1 MSPSLHDYLDPRSA
15 PAEPPPRSQ
24 MGARTREL
32 HDALDH
38 RARLSGVASL
48 HPDGPSVQR
57 DLLGSA
63 QVIAW
68 QEGKAERLFL
78 GESCW
83 ADLPHLYARYGTAIG
98 HTLHAALR
106 ELEGARAAI
115 AVECGMQAVAL
126 TFDVLMGP
134 RAHAVTM
141 RQVYNKS
148 RAYLERLAFRVGGSV
163 TIVDDGDLLG
173 LAAAVRPDTALIF
186 CETFTNPLTRA
197 QDPEALVRLVREAR
211 SLAPELRL
219 VVDDTI
225 ATPWSI
231 RRPLLASGVD
241 VVVAAGTKA
250 LGGQDRDLFGV
261 IATDDVQFANQVMD
275 LAAMRGGLLDWRR
288 AEAIALD
295 LPRAR
300 EDFLRRC
307 EGAARIAAFL
317 AEHPAIE
324 AIFHPSR
331 PDHVDAAIVHER
343 YVRGGSLISFRI
355 RGLDEAG
362 ARHFAD
368 VLAMSGVV
376 RYALSFDGLA
386 TKVNHHKTVSEY
398 FTPEEALV
406 RGGIDRLIRLAV
418 GVEDPED
425 LIAAL
430 NWALHHHPQVSG
442 EAVLAWQRERAAE
455 LGLAGQGR

>member
-1 MSPSLHDYLDPRSA
+1 MRPNLHQYLDPSTA
-15 PAEPPPRSQ
+15 PAAPPPREVMS
-24 MGARTREL
+24 ASTREL
-32 HDALDH
+32 HDALDR
-38 RARLSGVASL
+38 RARSTGVASL
-48 HPDGPSVQR
+48 HPDEPSIQR

-63 QVIAW
+63 QVILW

-83 ADLPHLYARYGTAIG
+83 ADLPHLYARYGTAHG
-98 HTLHAALR
+98 HVLHAALR
-106 ELEGARAAI
+106 RLEGAKAAI
-115 AVECGMQAVAL
+115 AVESGMQAIAL

-148 RAYLERLAFRVGGSV
+148 RAFLERLAFRIGGSV
-163 TIVDDGDLLG
+163 TVVDDGDLLG
-173 LAAAVRPDTALIF
+173 LRAAIRPDTALIF

-197 QDPEALVRLVREAR
+197 QDPDALVALVREAR
-211 SLAPELRL
+211 TLAPELRL

-225 ATPWSI
+225 ATPWSM
-231 RRPLLASGVD
+231 RRPLLESGVD

-261 IATDDVQFANQVMD
+261 IATDDISLANQLMD

-288 AEAIALD
+288 AQAIAAD

-300 EDFLRRC
+300 EAFVRRC
-307 EGAARIAAFL
+307 EGAVRIAAFL
-317 AEHPAIE
+317 AEHPAVE
-324 AIFHPSR
+324 QVFHPSR
-331 PDHVDAAIVHER
+331 PDHPDAEILREH
-343 YVRGGSLISFRI
+343 YVRGGSLISFRV
-355 RGLDEAG
+355 RDLDEAG

-368 VLAMSGVV
+368 VLAMTGVI

-386 TKVNHHKTVSEY
+386 TKVNHHRTVSEY
-398 FTPEEALV
+398 FTPREALV
-406 RGGIDRLIRLAV
+406 RGGIDRLVRLAV
-418 GVEDPED
+418 GIEEPDD

-430 NWALHHHPQVSG
+430 NWALHHHRSVDL
-442 EAVLAWQRERAAE
+442 EAVLAWQRERATE
-455 LGLAGQGR
+455 LGLVDV